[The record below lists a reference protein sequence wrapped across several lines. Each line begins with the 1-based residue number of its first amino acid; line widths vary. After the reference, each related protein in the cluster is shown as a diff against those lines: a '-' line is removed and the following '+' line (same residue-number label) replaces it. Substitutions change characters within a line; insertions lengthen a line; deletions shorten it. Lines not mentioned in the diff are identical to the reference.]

1 MALALAWLGLSCAED
16 GRRARALH
24 VDHCDSSCC
33 HCVTVLL
40 HEIAVDYTWL
50 MTQMQR
56 LRQAASFYRLPKDLT
71 SAVHTFI
78 LSKYYSQGDFAEE
91 EFLSVL

>member
-1 MALALAWLGLSCAED
+1 M
-16 GRRARALH
+16 
-24 VDHCDSSCC
+24 
-33 HCVTVLL
+33 
-40 HEIAVDYTWL
+40 DYTWL

-78 LSKYYSQGDFAEE
+78 LSKYYSQGYFAEE
-91 EFLSVL
+91 EFLSVPQP